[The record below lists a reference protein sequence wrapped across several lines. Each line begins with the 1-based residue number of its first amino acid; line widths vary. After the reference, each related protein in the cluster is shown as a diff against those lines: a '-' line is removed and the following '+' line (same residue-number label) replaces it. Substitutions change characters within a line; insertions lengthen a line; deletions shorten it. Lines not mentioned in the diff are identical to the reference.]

1 VRLLAGV
8 MVLGLTASLTV
19 AALAALTVGEPA
31 PPFTLMSLDG
41 RGISLSEFKGKPV
54 VVNFW
59 HSG

>member
-1 VRLLAGV
+1 
-8 MVLGLTASLTV
+8 MVLGLVASLTG
-19 AALAALTVGEPA
+19 AALAALTVGQPA
-31 PPFTLMSLDG
+31 PLFTLMSLDG